1 MILSSDMS
9 DLIKNLE
16 LALDEMAKTGNEIG
30 IRILERAINQA
41 REVIKAK
48 SSGTSGGNPA

>member
-1 MILSSDMS
+1 MS

-48 SSGTSGGNPA
+48 SSGSSGGTPV

>member
-1 MILSSDMS
+1 MS

-16 LALDEMAKTGNEIG
+16 LALDEMAKTCNEIG

-41 REVIKAK
+41 RDVIKAK
-48 SSGTSGGNPA
+48 SSGTSGGTPV

>member
-1 MILSSDMS
+1 MS

-30 IRILERAINQA
+30 MKIIERAINQA
-41 REVIKAK
+41 HKVKK
-48 SSGTSGGNPA
+48 SQEAGQ